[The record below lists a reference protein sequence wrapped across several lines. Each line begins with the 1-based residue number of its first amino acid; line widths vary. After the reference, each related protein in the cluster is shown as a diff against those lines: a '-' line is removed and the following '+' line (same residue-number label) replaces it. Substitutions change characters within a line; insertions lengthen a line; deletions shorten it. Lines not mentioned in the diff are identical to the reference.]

1 MIYRITTFFLIK
13 ILFFSVGIWAQP
25 AEPEQEGLL
34 ADGRLAEPDSYLLNA
49 GDLIQV
55 IVFQEPDLNREVR
68 ISQNGRVQLPLVGSV
83 DLAGNTV
90 QEATERIFDLYEGDF
105 LINPQINITVLE
117 YSQRRVNVM
126 GEVNS
131 PGTIMFPPEE
141 SMTIID
147 AISRAGGPNS
157 LGNLRRVSLIRKTEE
172 GEMENFTINVDEI
185 MSGNSDVLWV
195 LQKDDTIVVPRRRI

>member
-13 ILFFSVGIWAQP
+13 ILFFSVGICAQP

>member
-1 MIYRITTFFLIK
+1 MIFRLT
-13 ILFFSVGIWAQP
+13 ILLSQILLLSVSAMAQP
-25 AEPEQEGLL
+25 EDPPEQEGVL
-34 ADGRLAEPDSYLLNA
+34 ADGRLAEPDSYLLNP
-49 GDLIQV
+49 GDLIQI
-55 IVFQEPDLNREVR
+55 IVFQEPDLTREVR
-68 ISQNGRVQLPLVGSV
+68 ISQNGGVQLPLIGNVQ
-83 DLAGNTV
+83 LADNTV
-90 QEATERIFDLYEGDF
+90 QEATDKVFDLYDGDF

-131 PGTIMFPPEE
+131 PGTITFPPEE

-157 LGNLRRVSLIRKTEE
+157 LGNLRRVSLMRKTEG
-172 GEMENFTINVDEI
+172 GEVENYTINVDEI